1 VAILSYKDVLPP
13 DAEFKGYRHVIKQNI
28 KFETDDVEYILE
40 RFYSTSENQVFFVH
54 FVKYG

>member
-1 VAILSYKDVLPP
+1 MSYKDVLPP

-40 RFYSTSENQVFFVH
+40 RFYSTSENQVFSSIS
-54 FVKYG
+54 